1 MTSPTRPLSGQQLDR
16 LELML
21 DSETPGWEPMPLDML
36 QGFLFGIAS
45 APREVP
51 PDEWLPRVLGAEDW
65 PVAQPGVAVDATAG
79 TATETTEWIDL
90 LVRFYHQ
97 QERALEGTE
106 DAALVFY
113 EDTPGVSNKFEHWCI
128 GYLDAI
134 DLAAAAWE
142 AAGDP
147 AEIDELLFPFHV
159 LANALPPA
167 ERERFPDKEWAKLL
181 QECGDDLWPAIM
193 DARKYG
199 LALRNRPTTVK
210 RAAPKPGR
218 NDRCACGSGKKFKA
232 CCGKA

>member
-1 MTSPTRPLSGQQLDR
+1 MTAQTRALSGQQLDR

-21 DSETPGWEPMPLDML
+21 DSDTPGWEPMPLDML

-45 APREVP
+45 APREIA
-51 PDEWLPRVLGAEDW
+51 PDEWLPRALGAEDW
-65 PVAQPGVAVDATAG
+65 PDKRAETA
-79 TATETTEWIDL
+79 EWTDL

-134 DLAAAAWE
+134 DLAAADWE
-142 AAGDP
+142 TAGDGD
-147 AEIDELLFPFHV
+147 EIDELLFPFHV
-159 LANALPPA
+159 LANALPRE

-181 QECGDDLWPAIM
+181 EECGEDLWPAVM

-199 LALRNRPTTVK
+199 LALRNRPTTV
-210 RAAPKPGR
+210 RRPAPKVGR
-218 NDRCACGSGKKFKA
+218 NGPCPCGSGKKFKA
-232 CCGKA
+232 CCGKT